1 MSKRLNTVDDMKMDN
16 LIYDHFKII
25 DAKVVPVTVP
35 DGAGTLR
42 RGQLLDFD
50 AEKKTFAVHASGGTA
65 NCIVCNDTEYTE
77 EDSIITTSAYI
88 SGDFRKSE
96 VISSVELD
104 VVDDENLRSAGIILK

>member
-16 LIYDHFKII
+16 LIYDHFRII

-35 DGAGTLR
+35 DGAGTMR
-42 RGQLLDFD
+42 RGQLLDFN
-50 AEKKTFAVHASGGTA
+50 AEKKTFEVHASGGTA
-65 NCIVCNDTEYTE
+65 NCIVCNDTEYTK
-77 EDSIITTSAYI
+77 EDRSIPTSAYI

-96 VISSVELD
+96 VISAVELD

>member
-25 DAKVVPVTVP
+25 DAKVVPVTVS
-35 DGAGTLR
+35 DGPGTLR

-77 EDSIITTSAYI
+77 EDSSIPTSVYI
-88 SGDFRKSE
+88 PVTLESLKSYLRLSWMLPMTKIF
-96 VISSVELD
+96 VRQELF
-104 VVDDENLRSAGIILK
+104 

>member
-42 RGQLLDFD
+42 RGQLLDFN
-50 AEKKTFAVHASGGTA
+50 AE
-65 NCIVCNDTEYTE
+65 
-77 EDSIITTSAYI
+77 
-88 SGDFRKSE
+88 
-96 VISSVELD
+96 D
-104 VVDDENLRSAGIILK
+104 V

>member
-65 NCIVCNDTEYTE
+65 NCIVSVIEYAESIGLTGLSDSSKLDELKTAVINYQE
-77 EDSIITTSAYI
+77 EKQA
-88 SGDFRKSE
+88 
-96 VISSVELD
+96 
-104 VVDDENLRSAGIILK
+104 AGE

>member
-42 RGQLLDFD
+42 RGQLLDFN
-50 AEKKTFAVHASGGTA
+50 AEK
-65 NCIVCNDTEYTE
+65 
-77 EDSIITTSAYI
+77 
-88 SGDFRKSE
+88 
-96 VISSVELD
+96 
-104 VVDDENLRSAGIILK
+104 